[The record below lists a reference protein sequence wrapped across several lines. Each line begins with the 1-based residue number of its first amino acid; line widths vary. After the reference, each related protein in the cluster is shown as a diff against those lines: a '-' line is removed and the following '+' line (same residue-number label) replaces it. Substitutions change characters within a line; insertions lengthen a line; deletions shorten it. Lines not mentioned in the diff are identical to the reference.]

1 MEDICCN
8 YFMDE
13 SCHLLHNDSRFM
25 VIGAVACPKKHSASV
40 SYKIKCLKIK
50 YGLSADFEIKSTKI
64 SPAKYEFYKAVIDI
78 FLSDNDLHFR
88 AVIIDKEQLDH
99 QRFGQTHDEFYYK
112 MVYTLFRYF
121 LWGKINYIY
130 VDYKDTMSYEK
141 SQKVTE
147 CLTNNHEM
155 PSEFKFFAQ
164 PINSKES
171 NIMQLADLLIGLTT
185 YNARGLTSSKTKK
198 DLIEYLEKKS
208 GNSLFNTTQYN
219 DCEKVNILNW
229 RAR

>member
-13 SCHLLHNDSRFM
+13 SCHLLHNDSRYM

-88 AVIIDKEQLDH
+88 AVIIDKKQLDH